1 MNKVKEVLGTLNVD
15 VDEWRAEMKQLEEE
29 PEEENDVLEIAA
41 ALELVSLGSS
51 RKLEC
56 QDNIST
62 ADTEIESAL
71 DMSEEEKGVLLFR
84 VSLALETYDDDKI
97 VLETDDD
104 DKIVLLH
111 LEDMRDLAPE
121 IMTKFLESK
130 LRFIDE
136 DEEDSPERRS

>member
-1 MNKVKEVLGTLNVD
+1 MKEVLGTLNVD

-84 VSLALETYDDDKI
+84 VSLALET
-97 VLETDDD
+97 DDD

>member
-1 MNKVKEVLGTLNVD
+1 MKEVLGTLNVD
-15 VDEWRAEMKQLEEE
+15 VDEWRTKMKQLEEE

-41 ALELVSLGSS
+41 SLELVSLRSS

-56 QDNIST
+56 EDNIST
-62 ADTEIESAL
+62 ADTEIESTS
-71 DMSEEEKGVLLFR
+71 DISEEERGVLLFR
-84 VSLALETYDDDKI
+84 VRLA
-97 VLETDDD
+97 LETDDD
-104 DKIVLLH
+104 GKIVLESDDNDKIVLLH
-111 LEDMRDLAPE
+111 LEDLRDLAPE

>member
-1 MNKVKEVLGTLNVD
+1 MKEVLGTLNVD

-29 PEEENDVLEIAA
+29 PEEENDVLEITT

-56 QDNIST
+56 EDNIST
-62 ADTEIESAL
+62 ADTEIESAS
-71 DMSEEEKGVLLFR
+71 DTSEEEKGVLLFR
-84 VSLALETYDDDKI
+84 VRLA
-97 VLETDDD
+97 LETDDD

-111 LEDMRDLAPE
+111 LEDLRDLAPE

>member
-1 MNKVKEVLGTLNVD
+1 MKKVLGTLNVD

-62 ADTEIESAL
+62 ADTEVESVS

-84 VSLALETYDDDKI
+84 VSLALETDDDDKI

>member
-29 PEEENDVLEIAA
+29 PEEENDDLEITT

-56 QDNIST
+56 EDNIST
-62 ADTEIESAL
+62 ADTEIESAS
-71 DMSEEEKGVLLFR
+71 DMSEEERGVLLFR
-84 VSLALETYDDDKI
+84 VRLA
-97 VLETDDD
+97 LETDDD

>member
-29 PEEENDVLEIAA
+29 PEEENDVLEITT

-56 QDNIST
+56 EDNIST
-62 ADTEIESAL
+62 ADTEIESAS
-71 DMSEEEKGVLLFR
+71 DTSEEEKGVLLFR
-84 VSLALETYDDDKI
+84 VRLA
-97 VLETDDD
+97 LETDDD

-111 LEDMRDLAPE
+111 LEDLRDLAPE

>member
-29 PEEENDVLEIAA
+29 AEEENDVLEIAA

-62 ADTEIESAL
+62 ADTEIESAS

-84 VSLALETYDDDKI
+84 VSLAMETDDDDKI